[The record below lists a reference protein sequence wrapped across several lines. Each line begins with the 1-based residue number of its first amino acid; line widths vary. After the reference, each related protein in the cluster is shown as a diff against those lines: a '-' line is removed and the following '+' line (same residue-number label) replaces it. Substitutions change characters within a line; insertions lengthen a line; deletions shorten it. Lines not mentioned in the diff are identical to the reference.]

1 MTTTPDIV
9 QRDRNNATAL
19 AKAIVASAGTPIYNS
34 CDAGALRI
42 QIAAAI
48 LDSVTAARAESAPE
62 IERLRKDNAAMVAA
76 MRQGYIEGRREVDA
90 ELHTNGY
97 DSIRFADTRH
107 GWIYTWKPFEKWIE
121 PIGEMVECDSK
132 VETLAKD
139 RNAAEIRAAAWEAEA
154 RAWKE
159 AERQGLVTNP
169 FATGNGN
176 TASYYAWNRL
186 VDARAHTDAVM
197 KAQARTALTEN
208 PDA

>member
-9 QRDRNNATAL
+9 QRDRDNATAL

-48 LDSVTAARAESAPE
+48 LDSVTAARAESASE
-62 IERLRKDNAAMVAA
+62 IERLR
-76 MRQGYIEGRREVDA
+76 
-90 ELHTNGY
+90 T
-97 DSIRFADTRH
+97 
-107 GWIYTWKPFEKWIE
+107 
-121 PIGEMVECDSK
+121 
-132 VETLAKD
+132 
-139 RNAAEIRAAAWEAEA
+139 RAAAWEAEA

-197 KAQARTALTEN
+197 KAQEN
-208 PDA
+208 KP

>member
-1 MTTTPDIV
+1 MSVKVRSTLMVSARSTMLD
-9 QRDRNNATAL
+9 L
-19 AKAIVASAGTPIYNS
+19 A
-34 CDAGALRI
+34 
-42 QIAAAI
+42 
-48 LDSVTAARAESAPE
+48 
-62 IERLRKDNAAMVAA
+62 M
-76 MRQGYIEGRREVDA
+76 
-90 ELHTNGY
+90 
-97 DSIRFADTRH
+97 
-107 GWIYTWKPFEKWIE
+107 
-121 PIGEMVECDSK
+121 
-132 VETLAKD
+132 LAKD